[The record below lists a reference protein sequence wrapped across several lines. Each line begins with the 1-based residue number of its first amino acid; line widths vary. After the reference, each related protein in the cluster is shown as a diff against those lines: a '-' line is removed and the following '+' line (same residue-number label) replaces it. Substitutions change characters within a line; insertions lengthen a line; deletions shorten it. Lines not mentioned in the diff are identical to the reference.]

1 MLVLLPPS
9 EGKAAVAT
17 GPALDLA
24 GLSFPELN
32 RARTRTLTA
41 LVKLCARKRPGPALE
56 ALGLSSGQTG
66 EVEKNAGLKDAPTMT
81 AAELY
86 TGVLYDALELAT
98 LPPDASAAAADAIVI
113 SSGLWGGVRLT
124 DRIPSYRCSIG
135 ANLPPLGGLAAFWR
149 KHLSLPADGLVLD
162 LRSSAYAAMW
172 TPPADRTATVRVLHE
187 RAGKRTVVSH
197 FNKAT
202 KGRLLRD
209 LLIAGVRPSTP
220 AELAGALRD
229 LKYTVEEARPG
240 ALDVIVHEL

>member
-9 EGKAAVAT
+9 EGKATTAT

-24 GLSFPELN
+24 GLSFPELT
-32 RARTRTLTA
+32 RARTRTLAA
-41 LVKLCARKRPGPALE
+41 LVKLCARKRPGPALD
-56 ALGLSSGQTG
+56 ALGLSAGQVG

-86 TGVLYDALELAT
+86 TGVLYDALDLAT
-98 LPPDASAAAADAIVI
+98 LPPDAATAAADTIVI
-113 SSGLWGGVRLT
+113 ASGLWGGVRLT

-135 ANLPPLGGLAAFWR
+135 ANLPPLGGLTAFWR
-149 KHLSLPADGLVLD
+149 KHLTLPVDGLVLD

-209 LLIAGVRPSTP
+209 LLVSGARPESP
-220 AELAGALRD
+220 GELVAALRD
-229 LKYTVEEARPG
+229 LKYTVEEPRAG